1 LEDCAAVDLLHEVQ
15 MHASGADLSL
25 AALLNARAPVLHTG
39 PVSWRWIHGFYV
51 YPNTLIAVRLTGAQI
66 RDVLEH
72 AARYYDGLECGLEGC
87 TVVGDGAIPH
97 YNVDNMAGVDYRID
111 PTRPEGS
118 RIRDLRYNGLPLDP
132 EAEFVVACN
141 SYRAAGGGLYPHL
154 EGAVVVWRSSEE
166 MPDLIGDYLNG
177 HRPWRP
183 VVDGNWRIGRDIV
196 AEE

>member
-1 LEDCAAVDLLHEVQ
+1 
-15 MHASGADLSL
+15 M
-25 AALLNARAPVLHTG
+25 
-39 PVSWRWIHGFYV
+39 
-51 YPNTLIAVRLTGAQI
+51 RLTGAQV

-72 AARYYDGLECGLEGC
+72 AARYYDGLECVPEGGC
-87 TVVGDGAIPH
+87 TVVADSAIPH

-132 EAEFVVACN
+132 EAEFIVACN
-141 SYRAAGGGLYPHL
+141 SYRAASGGFYPHL
-154 EGAVVVWRSSEE
+154 EAAEVVWRSSEE
-166 MPDLIGDYLNG
+166 LPDLIGNYLDK

-183 VVDGNWRIGRDIV
+183 VVDGNWVIGRDMV